1 MTSPGTSGTHHDGAS
16 EGLGARIRGAYWPAP
31 SRSRSVDANA
41 EPDII
46 PPEGRKA
53 AMVSLDPGETRWA
66 FGALLLTLA
75 AGVAIPAY
83 ITAQNKVTKAGKNS
97 IAVAPDAW
105 LLGGALVALSL
116 LGLVVLWKR
125 RRTLIAFDLFLIG
138 FGFTLFIGLAG
149 FAFILLGGWLMLRA
163 WRINKYGTTN
173 SKAIA
178 RQAATRTARSGPQ
191 GHGFGEIVDLV
202 EDLRASVP
210 QAARGQQAL
219 HPQVTSSS
227 EGPQALR
234 ITDPTDEQVG
244 ARPGQRAGGGSTSSA
259 ERRSWST
266 SARRRTKERAVGS
279 SPRARST
286 STSVTIPIT
295 VE

>member
-31 SRSRSVDANA
+31 SRSRSLDANG

-53 AMVSLDPGETRWA
+53 AMVSLDSGETRWA

-178 RQAATRTARSGPQ
+178 RQAATRT
-191 GHGFGEIVDLV
+191 
-202 EDLRASVP
+202 
-210 QAARGQQAL
+210 RGRDRKDTGSAK
-219 HPQVTSSS
+219 S
-227 EGPQALR
+227 
-234 ITDPTDEQVG
+234 
-244 ARPGQRAGGGSTSSA
+244 STSSK
-259 ERRSWST
+259 T
-266 SARRRTKERAVGS
+266 SAPASRKPPEASKRYTPKSPPRRKVPKPSE
-279 SPRARST
+279 
-286 STSVTIPIT
+286 
-295 VE
+295 